1 MLTVDHRERAL
12 SAVLGLEHTLMALP
26 VGDVVCRYDDGSAWV
41 AERKTASDLARSI
54 IDGRWADQ
62 LSRLHAAGFR
72 DIFVLVEGDL
82 SDTSLSYNALLGA
95 CVNVELRKNS
105 HLIRS
110 CDVQETAAFLRHL
123 VQKCDGAPPGVPSG
137 VRPPALDRGQSKMKR
152 NAEKEHVW
160 IRQLMCVPSIS
171 ERIARKLLE
180 HFGDLPA
187 LQQALADLQT
197 FPSIRL
203 SDKSCIGE
211 ARLTHLA
218 NYLTEQ
224 PAAPGGGA

>member
-1 MLTVDHRERAL
+1 
-12 SAVLGLEHTLMALP
+12 
-26 VGDVVCRYDDGSAWV
+26 
-41 AERKTASDLARSI
+41 
-54 IDGRWADQ
+54 
-62 LSRLHAAGFR
+62 
-72 DIFVLVEGDL
+72 
-82 SDTSLSYNALLGA
+82 
-95 CVNVELRKNS
+95 
-105 HLIRS
+105 
-110 CDVQETAAFLRHL
+110 
-123 VQKCDGAPPGVPSG
+123 
-137 VRPPALDRGQSKMKR
+137 MKR

-224 PAAPGGGA
+224 PAAPGGA

>member
-1 MLTVDHRERAL
+1 MGNLGKGREPFGSRERT
-12 SAVLGLEHTLMALP
+12 LERA
-26 VGDVVCRYDDGSAWV
+26 R
-41 AERKTASDLARSI
+41 RKRK
-54 IDGRWADQ
+54 
-62 LSRLHAAGFR
+62 R
-72 DIFVLVEGDL
+72 D
-82 SDTSLSYNALLGA
+82 
-95 CVNVELRKNS
+95 
-105 HLIRS
+105 
-110 CDVQETAAFLRHL
+110 
-123 VQKCDGAPPGVPSG
+123 
-137 VRPPALDRGQSKMKR
+137 
-152 NAEKEHVW
+152 AEKQHVW

-197 FPSIRL
+197 FPTIRL

-224 PAAPGGGA
+224 PAAPGGASAP